1 MNWEN
6 FSTLAYKIMTL
17 AYINL
22 LWILFSIVGLGIFGL
37 FPATTAM
44 YAITRKLIIGETNF
58 KIFSVFWGYFRKD
71 FLKANGFGV
80 IIVITVYILYLDF
93 MFVIQKNDF
102 QFLLPIFLFILIA
115 FIVTLIFLFPVY
127 THFNLRFFHY
137 IKQSFFIAI
146 TSPVELM
153 AISASAIVIYFLLT
167 LFPGAI
173 PLFSGSVFAYISTF
187 LSFRAFERIEKKK
200 NTQLLKSTNEFR

>member
-22 LWILFSIVGLGIFGL
+22 LWILFSIVGLGILGL

-58 KIFSVFWGYFRKD
+58 NIFSVFWGNFKKD
-71 FLKANGFGV
+71 FLKANGFGL
-80 IIVITVYILYLDF
+80 ITAITVYILYFDF
-93 MFVIQKNDF
+93 MFVVQKNDF

-115 FIVTLIFLFPVY
+115 FLATLIFLFPVY
-127 THFNLRFFHY
+127 THFNLRFYQY
-137 IKQSFFIAI
+137 IRQSFFIAI
-146 TSPVELM
+146 TSPIELVL
-153 AISASAIVIYFLLT
+153 ISASAIVIYFLLT

-173 PLFSGSVFAYISTF
+173 PLFSGSIFAYISTF

-200 NTQLLKSTNEFR
+200 KTQFLKSTNELR